1 MLQDD
6 SKALLDVNYRDCL
19 KGQIMASEEAQIRC
33 PFDDGHYQCQ
43 NVITEREMRAVS
55 IDVTDP
61 PPSSVIIFIY
71 TYITRYN
78 VCIFSVFNEHV
89 NIM

>member
-55 IDVTDP
+55 IEVTDP
-61 PPSSVIIFIY
+61 SS
-71 TYITRYN
+71 
-78 VCIFSVFNEHV
+78 S
-89 NIM
+89 

>member
-19 KGQIMASEEAQIRC
+19 KGQIMVSEEAQIRC

-43 NVITEREMRAVS
+43 TFITEREMRAVS
-55 IDVTDP
+55 IEVTD
-61 PPSSVIIFIY
+61 PSSVIIFIY
-71 TYITRYN
+71 TYIMRYN